1 MTLDELKLYTVR
13 VKDGSGCLFQ
23 PILNENNYTYILTA
37 KHLFEGVTQDE
48 DGNEVLYATQDGT
61 EISIVRQVNVN
72 NQWQEQII
80 PFVLTQ
86 GQTYFSHK
94 EADAVILKID
104 PLLQGLD
111 KIISIEI
118 PSKIDTYSLYGFPK
132 QMENNAIGNRDTDY
146 KIRESGLPAQHL
158 QNAQLVNDTLNKLQ
172 IEGMSGGGILS
183 IQDENVYIIGIQSEM
198 KHATWANGKIC
209 FVPMKYFSEII
220 NYEEYRALLTKL
232 YPPFIGK
239 FDFLRDEAFTLE
251 VDSWDE
257 KKIESTRIHLRNKAL
272 DIVQSNITPLGIREL
287 FERRLLIDE
296 TEIMCLDKKNIWLGW
311 LEFLTILNIVKE
323 ESITTQQL
331 EEIFNNVRLKYTHVE
346 DCTTLFQDRLSK
358 SDYFGLKSGGT
369 VIINS
374 KKPPRK
380 PFKIAAGGMIN
391 NIKIPQD
398 KRGFRTDLGID
409 PFQSF
414 SFIHLDY
421 FKSECILNKLE
432 EYENLNE
439 AQLLTKL
446 KQEYHELFN

>member
-23 PILNENNYTYILTA
+23 PILDENKYTYILTA
-37 KHLFEGVTQDE
+37 KHLFESVSQDE
-48 DGNEVLYATQDGT
+48 DGNDVAYTTPDGT
-61 EISIVRQVNVN
+61 EISIVRQVNVGGH
-72 NQWQEQII
+72 WQEQII
-80 PFVLTQ
+80 PFILIRN
-86 GQTYFSHK
+86 QTYFPHK
-94 EADAVILKID
+94 YADAAILKVE
-104 PLLQGLD
+104 PLLPEFD

-118 PSKIDTYSLYGFPK
+118 PNKIDNYSLYGFPK
-132 QMENNAIGNRDTDY
+132 QMENNAVGSRDTDY
-146 KIRESGLPAQHL
+146 KIRESGLPAQYL
-158 QNAQLVNDTLNKLQ
+158 QNAQLINDTLNKLQ

-183 IQDENVYIIGIQSEM
+183 IQGENVYIIGIQSEM
-198 KHATWANGKIC
+198 KHAVWANGKIC

-220 NYEEYRALLTKL
+220 DYEEYKAFLTKL
-232 YPPFIGK
+232 HPPFLGK
-239 FDFLRDEAFTLE
+239 FDFLRDEAFALE
-251 VDSWDE
+251 VDAWDE
-257 KKIESTRIHLRNKAL
+257 NKIESIRIHLRNKAL
-272 DIVQSNITPLGIREL
+272 DVILSNITPLGIREL

-296 TEIMCLDKKNIWLGW
+296 NEVQCLDNKSIWLGW
-311 LEFLTILNIVKE
+311 LEFLTIFNIIKE
-323 ESITTQQL
+323 ENITTQQL

-374 KKPPRK
+374 KKTPRK
-380 PFKIAAGGMIN
+380 PFRIPVGGMIN

-421 FKSECILNKLE
+421 FKSECILNKLD
-432 EYENLNE
+432 EYENLSE
-439 AQLLTKL
+439 IQLLTKL
-446 KQEYHELFN
+446 KQEYHELLN

>member
-13 VKDGSGCLFQ
+13 VKNGSGCLFQ

-37 KHLFEGVTQDE
+37 KHLFEGTTKDQ
-48 DGNEVLYATQDGT
+48 DGNDLLYTTQDGT
-61 EISIVRQVNVN
+61 EIPIFRQVNIDGE
-72 NQWQEQII
+72 WTEQTI
-80 PFVLTQ
+80 PFILRL
-86 GQTYFSHK
+86 GQTYFPHRK
-94 EADAVILKID
+94 ADAVILKID
-104 PLLQGLD
+104 PSIAGFD
-111 KIISIEI
+111 KIISIEV
-118 PSKIDTYSLYGFPK
+118 PLKIKPYSLYGFPK
-132 QMENNAIGNRDTDY
+132 QMEENAIGNRDTDY
-146 KIRESGLPAQHL
+146 KIRELGSPAQYL
-158 QNAQLVNDTLNKLQ
+158 QNAQLINATLNKSE

-183 IQDENVYIIGIQSEM
+183 IQDENIYIIGIQSEM
-198 KHATWANGKIC
+198 KHAVWANGKIC

-220 NYEEYRALLTKL
+220 NYEEYKIFLTKL
-232 YPPFIGK
+232 HPPFVGK
-239 FDFLRDEAFTLE
+239 FDFLRDEAFALE
-251 VDSWDE
+251 VDAWDE
-257 KKIESTRIHLRNKAL
+257 NKIESTRIHLRNKAL
-272 DIVQSNITPLGIREL
+272 DVIQSNITPLGIREL
-287 FERRLLIDE
+287 FEKRLLIDE
-296 TEIMCLDKKNIWLGW
+296 SEVQSLDNKNIWLGW

-323 ESITTQQL
+323 VSITTQQL
-331 EEIFNNVRLKYTHVE
+331 EDIFNNVRLKYTHVE

-358 SDYFGLKSGGT
+358 SDYFGLKQGGT

-374 KKPPRK
+374 KKAPLR
-380 PFKIAAGGMIN
+380 PFRIPAGGMIN

-421 FKSECILNKLE
+421 FKSGCILNKLD